1 MGLCIREQR
10 EQRKIIENHLP
21 YSSNSS
27 SLVIFSGRLAR
38 IVNTGGVKL
47 TFLARAV
54 TLTSPFPLCFL
65 CTLKKP
71 DHLLCDEL
79 SLRQPG
85 CLQNISDVLLR
96 RFY

>member
-21 YSSNSS
+21 YSSNSF

-38 IVNTGGVKL
+38 IVNTGGAKL

-65 CTLKKP
+65 CALTKAGSPIPFGNPAVFKTSRLF
-71 DHLLCDEL
+71 
-79 SLRQPG
+79 R
-85 CLQNISDVLLR
+85 
-96 RFY
+96 